1 LCKNKIIYFIIIRI
15 RELNPLYRLY
25 VSLNEKVDNL
35 IATGGVSSS
44 NGTDLSDII
53 VRLRALEA
61 RSTHDT
67 EISALMAKVGEL
79 EREKEEMKVKL
90 EGLNKMNDLETRIY
104 NLEAEPKVNL
114 SPLEQRISVLEG
126 KDYGERLI
134 DLEGKIGTME
144 QIVNVITDITTRL
157 RELERKPDLVERL
170 SAMEGMLS
178 NLNLSQ

>member
-1 LCKNKIIYFIIIRI
+1 M
-15 RELNPLYRLY
+15 ELNPLYRLY

-61 RSTHDT
+61 RSTFET
-67 EISALMAKVGEL
+67 EISAIMSKIGML
-79 EREKEEMKVKL
+79 EKENEEMKIRL
-90 EGLNKMNDLETRIY
+90 EGLNKLNDLETRIY

-114 SPLEQRISVLEG
+114 EPLERRISVLEG
-126 KDYGERLI
+126 KDYGERLV

-144 QIVNVITDITTRL
+144 QIVNVITDMTARVG
-157 RELERKPDLVERL
+157 ELERKPDLVQRL
-170 SAMEGMLS
+170 SAMEGMIS